1 MKKDEKKGR
10 SSYKNNDNI
19 YIDEKYT
26 VTFKKKERC
35 FHCDSAFFMP
45 ARGEFL
51 PLLAGFFITKY
62 KKKEGVAGWENLLQN
77 SKDSAMSI

>member
-26 VTFKKKERC
+26 VTFKKK
-35 FHCDSAFFMP
+35 SAASIVTVLFFMP

-51 PLLAGFFITKY
+51 PLLAGFFTPPKY
-62 KKKEGVAGWENLLQN
+62 KKKEGVAGWEN
-77 SKDSAMSI
+77 